1 MKSVAIRQHK
11 LNHRNEG
18 GAVGNEPEWKV
29 DKQPAWLVAAIK
41 KTITDLPGGYAEA
54 AEWLGVT
61 ENALFNRLRTDG
73 DQIFPL
79 GWVMVLQSA
88 GGKNHIAHAVSR
100 ASGGTF
106 VPMPE
111 IEDLD
116 YGDINQRLL
125 EAIEQISAYSQQVR
139 EAIEDGVIEPHE
151 RSAIDGELYSAIS
164 KLQEHTS
171 LVYRVFCAPEKSD
184 ARECAA
190 PGAVADKSLCMEKSA

>member
-1 MKSVAIRQHK
+1 MGIQ
-11 LNHRNEG
+11 
-18 GAVGNEPEWKV
+18 PDWKV

-41 KTITDLPGGYAEA
+41 KTITELPGGYAEA

-79 GWVMVLQSA
+79 GWALVLQRA
-88 GGKNHIAHAVSR
+88 GGSNYIAHAISR
-100 ASGGTF
+100 ASGGLF

-111 IEDLD
+111 VEDFD
-116 YGDINQRLL
+116 NGDINQRLL
-125 EAIEQISAYSQQVR
+125 EAIEQIGRYSQEVR
-139 EAIEDGVIEPHE
+139 AAIEDGVIESHE
-151 RSAIDGELYSAIS
+151 RSAIDGELYRAIA

-190 PGAVADKSLCMEKSA
+190 PGAVACRISGETNA